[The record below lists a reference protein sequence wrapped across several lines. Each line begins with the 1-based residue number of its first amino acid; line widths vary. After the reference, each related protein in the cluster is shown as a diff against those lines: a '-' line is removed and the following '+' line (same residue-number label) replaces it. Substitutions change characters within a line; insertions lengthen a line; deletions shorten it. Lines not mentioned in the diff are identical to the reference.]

1 MDRVLFFALILLQL
15 FIKGM
20 PYLLYNI
27 YARCYSRFLYF
38 LLLAF
43 AQRSSDS
50 TSVSVPAAIS
60 SVISTIICFVCCAA
74 LGCYFCRDNRYTAS
88 RSWHPARRHPVVY
101 AYTTPRSHT
110 NTQINTVST
119 GNTVPPAPP
128 YTASYAV
135 PPTLP
140 YTAPPAAPYAP
151 TSVPLAPHKELS
163 GYNADVPPPYSS
175 LPPPSVAQQSAEIV
189 QQSQVEDPAESSAE
203 VQTPPGII
211 RAVSDDSETQ
221 KLETSQ
227 DQEQSLRLTN
237 QEPLPSGTSS
247 ELEMQ
252 METIEFQDNCSQEN
266 VSKPH
271 TE

>member
-1 MDRVLFFALILLQL
+1 MDRVLFSALILLQL

-60 SVISTIICFVCCAA
+60 SVISTIICFLCCAA
-74 LGCYFCRDNRYTAS
+74 LGCYFCRDNRYSTS
-88 RSWHPARRHPVVY
+88 RRHPVVY
-101 AYTTPRSHT
+101 AYTTPRSQT
-110 NTQINTVST
+110 NTSRNQINTVST

-128 YTASYAV
+128 YTASYAAPYAAPYAV

-175 LPPPSVAQQSAEIV
+175 LPPPSVAQQSAELV
-189 QQSQVEDPAESSAE
+189 QQSQAEDQAESRAE

-221 KLETSQ
+221 NIETLQ
-227 DQEQSLRLTN
+227 DQEQSLRQTN
-237 QEPLPSGTSS
+237 QEPPLPSGTSS

-252 METIEFQDNCSQEN
+252 TET
-266 VSKPH
+266 
-271 TE
+271 

>member
-1 MDRVLFFALILLQL
+1 MLFTVSL
-15 FIKGM
+15 FSTVSI
-20 PYLLYNI
+20 
-27 YARCYSRFLYF
+27 
-38 LLLAF
+38 

-60 SVISTIICFVCCAA
+60 SVVSTIVCFLCCAA
-74 LGCYFCRDNRYTAS
+74 LGCYFCRDNRYSTS
-88 RSWHPARRHPVVY
+88 RRHPVVY
-101 AYTTPRSHT
+101 AYTTPRSQT
-110 NTQINTVST
+110 NTSRNQINSVVTVST

-128 YTASYAV
+128 YAAPYAV
-135 PPTLP
+135 PLTLP

-175 LPPPSVAQQSAEIV
+175 LPPPSVAQQSAELV
-189 QQSQVEDPAESSAE
+189 QQSQVEDPAESRAE
-203 VQTPPGII
+203 VQIPPGII

-247 ELEMQ
+247 ELEIQ
-252 METIEFQDNCSQEN
+252 TKTIEFQDNCTHEN